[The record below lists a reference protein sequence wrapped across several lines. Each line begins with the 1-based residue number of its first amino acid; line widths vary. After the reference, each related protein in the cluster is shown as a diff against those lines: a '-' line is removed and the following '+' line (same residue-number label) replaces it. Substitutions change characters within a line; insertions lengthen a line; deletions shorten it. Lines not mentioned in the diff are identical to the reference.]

1 MTQPLSRLL
10 VLVVYVPVTHA
21 GALRAALAA
30 AGAGKIGA
38 YDSCSF
44 STLGQGRFRPLP
56 GSAPF
61 LGSYETLET
70 VAEERI
76 ELVVPEAAAPAVAKA
91 LRAAHPYEEIAAHFV
106 PVLDWKSFLE

>member
-1 MTQPLSRLL
+1 MAAPLSRLL
-10 VLVVYVPVTHA
+10 VLVVYVPATHA
-21 GALRAALAA
+21 AALRTALAA
-30 AGAGKIGA
+30 AGAGRIGS

-44 STLGQGRFRPLP
+44 STTGEGRFRPLP

-61 LGSYETLET
+61 LGSHGQLET

-76 ELVVPEAAAPAVAKA
+76 EVILPESAAPEVAKA
-91 LRAAHPYEEIAAHFV
+91 LKEAHPYETIAAHFV